1 MIINYAIH
9 LCYLAKPRRTPQK
22 DDDHYELLMNSLR
35 NKIWKSS
42 LKHDSLHDLSLKPNI
57 ISNFNNKKD
66 IFK

>member
-1 MIINYAIH
+1 MPFIYVTWLN
-9 LCYLAKPRRTPQK
+9 PVEPPQK

-42 LKHDSLHDLSLKPNI
+42 LKQDSLHDLSLKPNI